1 MATMRQYR
9 NRWSALSNRLSFFF
23 SLFFLILLLP
33 NFFVVVLFYFISSS
47 FDLIVIWKVIGF
59 NVARYICIHEDIYVY
74 MYDLRRLHFVMWFYG
89 LVNRFKLGWEMY
101 IFICIVIT
109 FKWSNKKII
118 SKIDD
123 SGIVEYCWKCIWM
136 DILNGFVNT
145 SEVWGKYNW
154 KVGNKIP
161 IKL

>member
-1 MATMRQYR
+1 
-9 NRWSALSNRLSFFF
+9 
-23 SLFFLILLLP
+23 
-33 NFFVVVLFYFISSS
+33 
-47 FDLIVIWKVIGF
+47 
-59 NVARYICIHEDIYVY
+59 